1 MKIYDL
7 RKEYKLASLDR
18 QDLSSCPFKQFQTWF
33 DAAIDSKIEEPNAM
47 FLATATKMGIPSG
60 RVVLMKH
67 FTKEGILF
75 FTNYLSRKG
84 QDIEENPH
92 VALTFWWKE
101 LERQVRI
108 EGLVEKVSQAES
120 KEYFA
125 NRPRRSQLAALISPQ
140 SQVIDSRFV
149 LEEKLVEAER
159 VSHGD
164 KIPLPQNW
172 GGYRVIPAKF
182 EFWQGRQDRLHDRF
196 EYKAQNK
203 AWVIQRLAS

>member
-7 RKEYKLASLDR
+7 RKEYRLASLDR

-33 DAAIDSKIEEPNAM
+33 DAAIHSEIEEPNAM
-47 FLATATKMGIPSG
+47 FLATATKRGIPSG

-67 FTKEGILF
+67 FDKEGFLF

-84 QDIEENPH
+84 QEIMESPH
-92 VALTFWWKE
+92 VALIFWWKE

-108 EGLVEKVSQAES
+108 EGLAEEVSREES
-120 KEYFA
+120 KDYFA
-125 NRPRRSQLAALISPQ
+125 HRPRKSQLAALISPQ
-140 SQVIDSRFV
+140 SQIIDSRFT
-149 LEEKLVEAER
+149 LEERLIEAER
-159 VSHGD
+159 IYHGD

-172 GGYRVIPAKF
+172 GGYRVIPTKF

-196 EYKAQNK
+196 EYTAQNK
-203 AWVIQRLAS
+203 TWLIQRLAP